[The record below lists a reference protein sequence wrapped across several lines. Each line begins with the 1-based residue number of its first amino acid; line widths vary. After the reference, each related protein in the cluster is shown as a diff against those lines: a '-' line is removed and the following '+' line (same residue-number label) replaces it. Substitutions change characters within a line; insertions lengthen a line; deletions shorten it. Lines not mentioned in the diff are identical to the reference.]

1 MLLISMRFFV
11 FFVFFVTGAYAYA
24 VCALASAFEVGYISS
39 EQFANSKTSPRH
51 NFNVQD
57 FIIYDITKSTMAF
70 NDSVTD
76 SDCIKA
82 AQESE
87 RLDHELDEL
96 VKALTEM
103 DESATTTPTSTTSGS
118 QPSTYRN
125 VQFDAL
131 TAWLDGLA
139 DTTLPS
145 FNDTA
150 NPEVPSNFTNL
161 LTKPV
166 EQSWLDERAM
176 NSFDYAAARAQWG
189 GSHPSSAITISSDGS
204 SASPI
209 TISSDG
215 TSALHSERAV
225 GHLSSPVLAP
235 ASQPAALSTSSF
247 KTPERPTM
255 PASTQAPKKKR
266 RYSKWSMSRLQC
278 EYLQR
283 FMPISQ
289 KRTLDR
295 QFMID
300 ALTFND
306 MEKSSKTSTSSTS
319 STKKR
324 RNI

>member
-1 MLLISMRFFV
+1 
-11 FFVFFVTGAYAYA
+11 
-24 VCALASAFEVGYISS
+24 
-39 EQFANSKTSPRH
+39 
-51 NFNVQD
+51 
-57 FIIYDITKSTMAF
+57 MAF

-87 RLDHELDEL
+87 QLDQELNEL
-96 VKALTEM
+96 VKVLAEI
-103 DESATTTPTSTTSGS
+103 DDSATTTTTSGS

-131 TAWLDGLA
+131 TAWLDGLT
-139 DTTLPS
+139 DTSLPS
-145 FNDTA
+145 MSNSA
-150 NPEVPSNFTNL
+150 CNPDLPANFTNL

-176 NSFDYAAARAQWG
+176 SSFDYAAARAQWG

-215 TSALHSERAV
+215 NATLQSARAV
-225 GHLSSPVLAP
+225 GHLHSPVLAP
-235 ASQPAALSTSSF
+235 ATQPAALSSSSF

-255 PASTQAPKKKR
+255 PASTQAPKRKR
-266 RYSKWSMSRLQC
+266 RYSKWTMSRLQG

-283 FMPISQ
+283 FQPISQ

-300 ALTFND
+300 ALTFD
-306 MEKSSKTSTSSTS
+306 DLEKTASTTLTT
-319 STKKR
+319 STKKKQR
-324 RNI
+324 KQ